1 MPRSFADYYL
11 RIYFEIYLWAK
22 KKMVYPYHD
31 FVKLTFD
38 RIVALPKQ
46 LTLSY
51 AVRFRELGIAHGP
64 HGHAHCAGFA
74 AWPRPRQNGQQYVS
88 LDPGRPER
96 RRGGSSET
104 SLDPIESGSDLAPL

>member
-46 LTLSY
+46 LTLS
-51 AVRFRELGIAHGP
+51 
-64 HGHAHCAGFA
+64 
-74 AWPRPRQNGQQYVS
+74 
-88 LDPGRPER
+88 
-96 RRGGSSET
+96 
-104 SLDPIESGSDLAPL
+104 